1 MSVGT
6 APLPGWRRYRKEPHR
21 RGAAR
26 VGRRPRLLAAL
37 AVVVLVATGCAT
49 GDDAVAQG
57 GGFEFVSPGG
67 KTDIFYPEAERQQLP
82 EVAGEDLFDPDK
94 RIAAADYEGKVLLIN
109 LWGQWCGPCRT
120 EAPELQRFFEKNR
133 DRGVRLMGI
142 DLRDYNRAAPQD
154 FMRDRGLTYPSIY
167 DPSGRSL
174 LNLTGY
180 PRSVV
185 PSTIIVDRQGRVAAI
200 FLRDVLSSDLRPVVD
215 RLLAEPAPT
224 S

>member
-1 MSVGT
+1 MSVGRV
-6 APLPGWRRYRKEPHR
+6 PFRPGR
-21 RGAAR
+21 RGDGHGATPS
-26 VGRRPRLLAAL
+26 GRRTRLVAAL
-37 AVVVLVATGCAT
+37 AVVVLAVAGCAT
-49 GDDAVAQG
+49 GDDAVARG

-67 KTDIFYPEAERQQLP
+67 ETDIHYPEDERQPLP
-82 EVAGEDLFDPDK
+82 EVAGEDLFDPDE

-120 EAPELQRFFEKNR
+120 EAPELQRLYEATR
-133 DRGVRLMGI
+133 DQGVQLLGI

-174 LNLTGY
+174 MNLTGY

-185 PSTIIVDRQGRVAAI
+185 PSTIVVDRQGRVAAI
-200 FLRDVLSSDLRPVVD
+200 YLRDVLASDLRPLVD
-215 RLLAEPAPT
+215 RLAAEPAPDT
-224 S
+224 AGAP